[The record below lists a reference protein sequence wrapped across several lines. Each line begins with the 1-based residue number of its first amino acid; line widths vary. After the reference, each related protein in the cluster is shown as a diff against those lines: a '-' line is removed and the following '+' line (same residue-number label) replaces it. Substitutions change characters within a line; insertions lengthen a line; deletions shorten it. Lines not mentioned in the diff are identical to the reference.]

1 MRLLEPAQLGSLIAV
16 LPAISHLPRLG
27 RPAIHPPRTRD
38 DGVGV
43 ARAKVEAALSTDEGI
58 DQIDIA
64 RGAGATRLEG
74 ETTAEKQAERKVS
87 E

>member
-1 MRLLEPAQLGSLIAV
+1 MRLLEPAELGSLVAV
-16 LPAISHLPRLG
+16 LPAIAHLPRLG
-27 RPAIHPPRTRD
+27 RPAIHPPRAGD

-43 ARAKVEAALSTDEGI
+43 ARAKVEGALSTDEGI

-64 RGAGATRLEG
+64 RGAGIARLEG
-74 ETTAEKQAERKVS
+74 EATAEKQAERKVS